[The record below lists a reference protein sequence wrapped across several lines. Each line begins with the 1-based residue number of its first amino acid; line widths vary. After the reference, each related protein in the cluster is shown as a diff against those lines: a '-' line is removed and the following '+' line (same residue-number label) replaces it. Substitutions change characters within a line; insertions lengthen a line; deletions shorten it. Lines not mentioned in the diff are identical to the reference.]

1 MMRGHQT
8 SPCVKISGF
17 FLFSAIQQISG
28 YDKNEKELAKPASK
42 VESQIKRS
50 YTKTCISR

>member
-1 MMRGHQT
+1 
-8 SPCVKISGF
+8 VKISGF